1 VEFVGEGDDFWDFAG
16 REYECACE
24 DGIRLGK
31 GAECE
36 GGYDAEVCAGAAKG
50 PEEVGVEG
58 AGAG

>member
-1 VEFVGEGDDFWDFAG
+1 VKFVSEGDDLGDFAR
-16 REYECACE
+16 REYEWACE
-24 DGIRLGK
+24 DGIRLGE

-36 GGYDAEVCAGAAKG
+36 GGYDAEVCAGATEG